1 MTGKDKIAIIAVTII
16 LLIIGIALDRDL
28 LEQTTIRDVLVLPA
42 FIVCTSLIFKKK
54 NEKTEF

>member
-54 NEKTEF
+54 K

>member
-42 FIVCTSLIFKKK
+42 FIVCTSLILKKK
-54 NEKTEF
+54 